1 MFNLDDIANKNN
13 DKDNLKWPYIP
24 DHPFRIL
31 ITGGSLS
38 GKTNALHN
46 LIKEQYDDELI
57 DDIYLYA
64 KDLSKPKYEFFYQ
77 KVWKCRGK
85 NLKWFKSIYRV
96 FKHYGWCL

>member
-13 DKDNLKWPYIP
+13 DEDKLKWPYIP

-38 GKTNALHN
+38 GKTNVLHN
-46 LIKEQYDDELI
+46 LIEEQYDDELI

-64 KDLSKPKYEFFYQ
+64 KDLSKPKYEFFI
-77 KVWKCRGK
+77 KRCENVERKK
-85 NLKWFKSIYRV
+85 LK
-96 FKHYGWCL
+96 